1 MNKNIKRL
9 LTGALVIVLV
19 LLGFAIGVG
28 ASDYVVTWKGTPKVE
43 STMLNLDKINN
54 IEKIIEELKDK
65 NAEQVKDIEYLDNYT
80 KELLETIKKYEQLIV
95 NRDNAINELHGTVND
110 RDNTI
115 NELTTIINDLEA
127 QLEQAYKDISMID
140 TKLEGI
146 VGEH

>member
-9 LTGALVIVLV
+9 ITGALVVILLIV
-19 LLGFAIGVG
+19 GFAIGVG
-28 ASDYVVTWKGTPKVE
+28 ASDYVVTWKGTPRVE
-43 STMLNLDKINN
+43 TTMLNLDKFND
-54 IEKIIEELKDK
+54 IEKIITELKEA
-65 NAEQVKDIEYLDNYT
+65 NSEQVKDIEYLDGYT
-80 KELLETIKKYEQLIV
+80 KELLETIKAYEQLIV

-115 NELTTIINDLEA
+115 NELTKIINDLDV

-146 VGEH
+146 VGE

>member
-9 LTGALVIVLV
+9 ITGALVVILLIV
-19 LLGFAIGVG
+19 GFAIGVG

-43 STMLNLDKINN
+43 TTMLNLDKIND
-54 IEKIIEELKDK
+54 IEKIIKELKET
-65 NAEQVKDIEYLDNYT
+65 NLEQVKDIEYLDGYT
-80 KELLETIKKYEQLIV
+80 KELLETINQYEKLIV

-115 NELTTIINDLEA
+115 NELTKIINDLDL

-146 VGEH
+146 VGE